1 MSLRSLTV
9 RTLRQGRKSL
19 HRWQA
24 RWRGESVWEN
34 YDRLFQRDIAPL
46 LPHIR
51 PGTDARRILFWS
63 PLAPWNHTLIE
74 RFLAV
79 NLRLRGH
86 EVITAWCDGGQPH
99 CFMEREKWAKR
110 DCLVCSAHARYVLG
124 IFGGPLRKLSEF
136 ISPAEQQAMAA
147 ECAAMPGEVL
157 REFTDRGLALG
168 AQAARYLTSYYS
180 GFVPFEAHLDTARRV
195 LAGERLYTQYAE
207 RLAAEVKPDVAFM
220 FSGNDASY
228 HGPFRRLRQM
238 GVPVV
243 TWDESPQWK
252 DGFYF
257 AHITC
262 AGDVPLA
269 DLWPA
274 AATQVLTSAQEA
286 ELARY
291 LEDWSAGR
299 ASAINYHPNPESDA
313 ARLRERLGLPAD
325 KPILA
330 AFTNVVWDSNVL
342 TKNVGF
348 RDMRE
353 WVGLLLDW
361 FAAHPECFLVLRA
374 HPAESK
380 IPQEAFKTRPDSTL
394 PALVKSLRPEGLPA
408 NVRVIPAEDDA
419 DSYVLANMAALVTV
433 YTTNI
438 GFEMAL
444 RGKQVWVGGLAI
456 YRGKGFTHDLESP
469 AHLRAL
475 LDRGH
480 WAEPLPAEQLALAR
494 RFLHFWVFRYVTR
507 LPWHHRAHAN
517 LYGEV
522 RFEDFRFLRPGG
534 DPQLDAL
541 ADCLLAGRPFV
552 DIPRRSGARWRFGQ
566 ETRWQTSADLPPP
579 A

>member
-1 MSLRSLTV
+1 MSLRKLAGT
-9 RTLRQGRKSL
+9 TLRQGRKSL

-24 RWRGESVWEN
+24 RWRGETVWEN
-34 YDRLFQRDIAPL
+34 YDRLFQRDIAPQL
-46 LPHIR
+46 RSLTPAK
-51 PGTDARRILFWS
+51 PARRILFWS

-74 RFLAV
+74 RFLSV

-124 IFGGPLRKLSEF
+124 IFGGQLRKLSEF
-136 ISPAEQQAMAA
+136 ISPAQQQHMAA
-147 ECAAMPGEVL
+147 ECAAMPGEIL
-157 REFTDRGLALG
+157 RDFTDSGIALG

-180 GFVPFEAHLDTARRV
+180 GFVPFESHVATAQRV
-195 LAGERLYTQYAE
+195 LAGERLFTHYAGQ
-207 RLAAEVKPDVAFM
+207 LAAEVRPDLVVM

-238 GVPVV
+238 GIPVV

-257 AHITC
+257 AHDTL

-269 DLWPA
+269 ELWPTA
-274 AATQVLTSAQEA
+274 ANQALTPPQEQ
-286 ELARY
+286 ELTAY
-291 LEDWSAGR
+291 LEDWSTGR
-299 ASAINYHPNPESDA
+299 ASAINYHPNRESDA
-313 ARLRERLGLPAD
+313 NRLRERLGVPTD
-325 KPILA
+325 KPVLA

-353 WVGLLLDW
+353 WVAVLVDW
-361 FAAHPECFLVLRA
+361 FAAHPERFLVLRA
-374 HPAESK
+374 HPGESK

-394 PALVKSLRPEGLPA
+394 PALVRSLRPTGLPA

-419 DSYVLANMAALVTV
+419 DSYVLGQMASAVAV

-438 GFEMAL
+438 GFELAL

-456 YRGKGFTHDLESP
+456 YRGKGFTCDLESP
-469 AHLRAL
+469 AHLCQM
-475 LDRGH
+475 LDRGD
-480 WAEPLPAEQLALAR
+480 WAALLPPEQLALAR
-494 RFLHFWVFRYVTR
+494 RFLHFWVFRYVVR
-507 LPWHHRAHAN
+507 LPWHRRPHAN
-517 LYGEV
+517 LYAEV
-522 RFEDFRFLRPGG
+522 RFKDFAFLRPGG

-541 ADCLLAGRPFV
+541 ADCVLEGRSFV
-552 DIPRRSGARWRFGQ
+552 DIPKRSGAEWRVGQ
-566 ETRWQTSADLPPP
+566 ETRWQTSADQP
-579 A
+579 